1 MTSMRKISGLLLV
14 ALALTVA
21 GCSTFNK
28 LTGQTDETVLPGS
41 REDAIPGK
49 ASFPDP
55 SDRAPTVPQP
65 GDQNTA
71 QQQPAQG
78 TSQEDTQQT
87 HCKPGDKACQP
98 GSDGTFN
105 DPQ

>member
-1 MTSMRKISGLLLV
+1 MRKFLGPAVLLV
-14 ALALTVA
+14 LTLAVT

-41 REDAIPGK
+41 REDAIPGR
-49 ASFPDP
+49 AQFPDP

-65 GDQNTA
+65 GDQGTA
-71 QQQPAQG
+71 QQQPAQ
-78 TSQEDTQQT
+78 TAPPEV
-87 HCKPGDKACQP
+87 HCQPGDKACQP

>member
-1 MTSMRKISGLLLV
+1 MSSMRKFMGLLLV
-14 ALALTVA
+14 GLTLSVT

-28 LTGQTDETVLPGS
+28 MTGQTDETVLPGS

-49 ASFPDP
+49 TQFPDP
-55 SDRAPTVPQP
+55 SDRAPTEQQP
-65 GDQNTA
+65 GGQSTA
-71 QQQPAQG
+71 QQQPAP
-78 TSQEDTQQT
+78 TTTPEN

-98 GSDGTFN
+98 GSGGTFN